1 MPGALAADLSEAGI
15 VADRSEVLVVASR
28 LGETRVE
35 SDCTSPMPE
44 RGVSL
49 TEERLGAGEVE
60 ERPR

>member
-15 VADRSEVLVVASR
+15 VPARSEVLVVASR

-35 SDCTSPMPE
+35 SDSTSQMPE